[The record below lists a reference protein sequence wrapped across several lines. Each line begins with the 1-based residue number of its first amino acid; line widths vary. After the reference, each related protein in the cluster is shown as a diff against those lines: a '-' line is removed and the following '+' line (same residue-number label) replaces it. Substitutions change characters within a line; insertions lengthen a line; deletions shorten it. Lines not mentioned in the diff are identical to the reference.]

1 MDMPDGNNNKKTEIK
16 ERSKTQFQKYA
27 LYFEKKKT
35 KSDNAKIFKEVKFN
49 KIQLDKSDIIT
60 KFFEPF
66 TKKNLSLLMNQ
77 EKSNML
83 SQKNTCSLFFFGTFK

>member
-16 ERSKTQFQKYA
+16 ERSNTQFQKYA

-49 KIQLDKSDIIT
+49 KIQLDNAT
-60 KFFEPF
+60 
-66 TKKNLSLLMNQ
+66 
-77 EKSNML
+77 
-83 SQKNTCSLFFFGTFK
+83 